1 MPKSNREKLKELQ
14 TTLEQIKQRANEIE
28 QKINNSQVSLDQISQ
43 HKTSAEQWRGE
54 IETIKN
60 QSTEARGEIEALKE
74 EIEETKDE
82 LTEKLNAVEV
92 KKEDIDKFFIKIFGE
107 EDEQGKQSGG
117 LSTRLNQKEK
127 EADTFLNAQEKKYK
141 ELFEKIESLLPGAAS
156 TGLAKAYYDQ
166 KISYKW
172 PIRAWAIV
180 FVLALVGVFI
190 TGLLSYENGIK
201 LSFEELLNVEQATS
215 KLIARI
221 PFFFALIWLAA
232 FSSKQY
238 RQNKRLEQE
247 YAHKEVLAKSY
258 QGYKRELESQ
268 GKTAADKEIIAAL
281 HKVLVATIAKNPS
294 EIMDD
299 GRKDDTPSIWTKPFN
314 LTIFGKDK
322 NGQK

>member
-1 MPKSNREKLKELQ
+1 MARTNREKLKEFQ
-14 TTLEQIKQRANEIE
+14 TALEQVE
-28 QKINNSQVSLDQISQ
+28 QKAQQVEQKLNESQVFLNQISQ
-43 HKTSAEQWRGE
+43 HKTNSEQWRNE
-54 IETIKN
+54 IENAKN
-60 QSTEARGEIEALKE
+60 QSTTAYNEIENLKKEITETRE
-74 EIEETKDE
+74 E
-82 LTEKLNAVEV
+82 LNEKLNAVEV

-107 EDEQGKQSGG
+107 EDEQGKRSGG

-127 EADTFLNAQEKKYK
+127 EADTFLSAQEKRYK

-172 PIRAWAIV
+172 PVRIWAIV
-180 FVLALVGVFI
+180 FVLALVGVFV

-201 LSFEELLNVEQATS
+201 LSFEELLDVEQATS

-268 GKTAADKEIIAAL
+268 GKTAADKEIIGAL

-299 GRKDDTPSIWTKPFN
+299 GRKEDTPSIWNKSFN
-314 LTIFGKDK
+314 FDLFGKGKDVEK
-322 NGQK
+322 